1 MEVKKI
7 IVVGGS
13 SGIGLATA
21 QMLARRGHTVT
32 NISRTACPDA
42 QIQSLQADATDEAA
56 FKEALRTACEKG
68 VDALVYS
75 AGFSM
80 AAPVEHAKAD
90 DYRYLFGVNFF
101 GAVTAVQ
108 AVLPIMRERNFGRI
122 VLVGSM
128 GGVLPIAY
136 DAFYSASKAALAMFC
151 RELNLETNPYGVYAT
166 TVLPGGTATRFTF
179 KRKVYTAEEAGVY
192 AGDLQKSV
200 AALTEIEQGG
210 MNAADVADTVL
221 STLNAKNPP
230 LSVAAGTKN
239 KIYQLSEKLLPEKL
253 STYMVGCKYNLSGA
267 SHLK

>member
-1 MEVKKI
+1 MEVKNV

-21 QMLARRGHTVT
+21 QKLAEHGHTVT
-32 NISRTACPDA
+32 NISRTECPDA
-42 QIQSLQADATDEAA
+42 RIRSLQADVTDEAA
-56 FKEALRTACEKG
+56 FKEALRQACENG

-108 AVLPIMRERNFGRI
+108 AVLPVMREKSFGRI
-122 VLVGSM
+122 VLVGSI

-136 DAFYSASKAALAMFC
+136 DAFYSASKAALSMFC
-151 RELNLETNPYGVYAT
+151 RELNLEINPYGVYAT

-179 KRKVYTAEEAGVY
+179 KRKVYTAENAGVY
-192 AGDLQKSV
+192 ASDLQKSV
-200 AALTEIEQGG
+200 AALAEIEQGG
-210 MNAADVADTVL
+210 MSASEVADTVL
-221 STLNAKNPP
+221 ATLNAKNPP
-230 LSVAAGTKN
+230 LSVAAGAKN
-239 KIYQLSEKLLPEKL
+239 KLYQLSDKLLPEKL
-253 STYMVGCKYNLSGA
+253 STYMVGCKYNL
-267 SHLK
+267 H